1 MNKAGVVA
9 NRARCVLGDL
19 DATDR
24 GLAIGRIASRIVLH
38 LLAFMQTAD
47 AGAFQ
52 CGGVD
57 VDILVAVVRANEAK
71 AFLIIVKFYRTR
83 IHRLFFSLMLHP
95 CDWRAAFRGHLPGLI
110 DRIWRVAET
119 CARR

>member
-1 MNKAGVVA
+1 M
-9 NRARCVLGDL
+9 RLGDL

-24 GLAIGRIASRIVLH
+24 DLAIGRIASRIVLH

-52 CGGVD
+52 GGDVN

-71 AFLIIVKFYRTR
+71 ALLIIVKFYRTR
-83 IHRLFFSLMLHP
+83 IHRVFFSLMLHP
-95 CDWRAAFRGHLPGLI
+95 
-110 DRIWRVAET
+110 
-119 CARR
+119 

>member
-9 NRARCVLGDL
+9 NRAQCVLGDL

-52 CGGVD
+52 CRDVD
-57 VDILVAVVRANEAK
+57 VDILAAVVRANEAK
-71 AFLIIVKFYRTR
+71 AFLIVVKFYRTL
-83 IHRLFFSLMLHP
+83 IHRLFFSPMVH
-95 CDWRAAFRGHLPGLI
+95 RAIGARLSVAIFR
-110 DRIWRVAET
+110 A
-119 CARR
+119 